1 MDDDNLIMLH
11 GWGMNSFVFDP
22 LQRQLTVRDML
33 LPALP
38 GYPGSPWQLQFD
50 FERQLERM
58 AADLPPGQLLGW
70 SLGGTYA
77 IELAAR
83 YPHKFSALTLVAC
96 NPCFVAG
103 EGWRCA
109 VEASVFDAFGEA
121 LAGDRARA
129 LRRFIA
135 LQMQGEAQG
144 RALSRSLWEGLAEA
158 GVPDSAAL
166 GFGLELLRNHDA
178 RPALGR
184 VSQPIT
190 LVLGQL
196 DALVPFALIKQIAD
210 VAPAIRVE
218 SVAGAAHA
226 LIFSHPSQVAA
237 LL

>member
-1 MDDDNLIMLH
+1 MDDDTLIMLH

-22 LQRQLTVRDML
+22 LRRQLAARDVL

-38 GYPGSPWQLQFD
+38 GYPGSPWQARFD

-58 AADLPPGQLLGW
+58 AADLPPGRLLGW

-83 YPHKFSALTLVAC
+83 YPHKFCALTLVAC

-121 LAGDRARA
+121 LERDRARA
-129 LRRFIA
+129 LQRFIA
-135 LQMQGEAQG
+135 LQLQGEA
-144 RALSRSLWEGLAEA
+144 RARTLSRSLSEGLAEA
-158 GVPDSAAL
+158 GVPDSAVL

-184 VSQPIT
+184 VSRPIT
-190 LVLGQL
+190 LILGEL
-196 DALVPFALIKQIAD
+196 DALVPLALIKQIAD
-210 VAPAIRVE
+210 VAPSIRVE

-226 LIFSHPSQVAA
+226 LILSHPSQVAA